1 LVYTFAKLAEQ
12 TAAGGN
18 TIAEIERDGRSWA
31 CFDTG
36 LATFQ
41 QQHIYA
47 VFEKN
52 LNQEVAPWYWRS
64 FSTLSDRQFP
74 WTSRDDLPRLAEY
87 FDDPAELIYDRRL
100 DLGLDYDHILEDHL
114 HDRFPDLLRDMPTLA
129 RNALMGAEAQIKDRV
144 YRNYKT
150 AVPQYWRGRIQLLLP
165 LCLQEDGRA
174 DLALVVEKEAD
185 ARAYRGNTVL
195 TLDMA
200 YSNARLLARP
210 DRDWLKPDDET
221 PMVENSRT

>member
-1 LVYTFAKLAEQ
+1 
-12 TAAGGN
+12 
-18 TIAEIERDGRSWA
+18 
-31 CFDTG
+31 
-36 LATFQ
+36 
-41 QQHIYA
+41 
-47 VFEKN
+47 
-52 LNQEVAPWYWRS
+52 
-64 FSTLSDRQFP
+64 
-74 WTSRDDLPRLAEY
+74 
-87 FDDPAELIYDRRL
+87 
-100 DLGLDYDHILEDHL
+100 
-114 HDRFPDLLRDMPTLA
+114 MPTLA

-174 DLALVVEKEAD
+174 DLALVVEKDAD